1 MHIPLWFALWLCC
14 YVAASAQA
22 QQDFN
27 VTSRDPRI
35 SYVGQ
40 WVDQDNGGHKF
51 TGSVGSSF
59 SFTFQG
65 TAVYWHATADPN
77 GGVASAVVYDD
88 QTSYSNPIKSAIV
101 DASSGT
107 TRDSNPVL
115 TTLFS
120 ATGLSPS
127 RHSTLNVSYIGPG
140 SLGGPYVEI
149 YTIEYDGVQ
158 SAAPTGTSSSQGS
171 SGSQSSN
178 SSSSASHKSV
188 NIGAIVGGVVGGVLG
203 AVVLALLLVYL
214 LRRYR
219 RPVPLTPGMVTPF
232 EPKPSLEAADARP
245 IHRIP
250 ALIPQ
255 DPYPS
260 ALPSFQRDQVFDTGG
275 GSVSGSTRS
284 QPWSEDPS
292 TLYQSPTNGP
302 VPPRTDWHSSR
313 STGPSFDHAASP
325 PPPY

>member
-65 TAVYWHATADPN
+65 MSIRYFAGLQCAKRN
-77 GGVASAVVYDD
+77 GYRNCASAVVYDD

-188 NIGAIVGGVVGGVLG
+188 NIGAIVGGVVSPSR
-203 AVVLALLLVYL
+203 ALN
-214 LRRYR
+214 
-219 RPVPLTPGMVTPF
+219 
-232 EPKPSLEAADARP
+232 AR
-245 IHRIP
+245 
-250 ALIPQ
+250 
-255 DPYPS
+255 
-260 ALPSFQRDQVFDTGG
+260 
-275 GSVSGSTRS
+275 
-284 QPWSEDPS
+284 
-292 TLYQSPTNGP
+292 
-302 VPPRTDWHSSR
+302 
-313 STGPSFDHAASP
+313 
-325 PPPY
+325 